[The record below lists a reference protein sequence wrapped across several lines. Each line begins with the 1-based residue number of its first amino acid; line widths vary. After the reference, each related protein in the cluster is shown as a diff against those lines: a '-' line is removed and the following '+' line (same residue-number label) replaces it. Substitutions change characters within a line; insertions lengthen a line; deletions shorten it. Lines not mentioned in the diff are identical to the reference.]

1 MTLYTIKQLNVKTI
15 MNRTSIINYE
25 VLWDRIGNFARKAG
39 RMSTRPVL
47 LLYYVMKSKE
57 TSKSD
62 KMLILSTLSY
72 LVLPI
77 DILDAKRLPFV
88 GWLDEIASF
97 SVTYQKVCK
106 NITPEMEAK
115 VDAILDKWFP
125 DYTQYELIEE

>member
-1 MTLYTIKQLNVKTI
+1 MS
-15 MNRTSIINYE
+15 RTSIINYD
-25 VLWDRIGNFARKAG
+25 VLWDRISNFARKAG
-39 RMSTRPVL
+39 RMSTRPIL

-57 TSKSD
+57 TPKSD
-62 KMLILSTLSY
+62 KMLIFSTLSY

-125 DYTQYELIEE
+125 EFTRYELIEG

>member
-1 MTLYTIKQLNVKTI
+1 

-25 VLWDRIGNFARKAG
+25 VLWDRIGNFARKVG

>member
-1 MTLYTIKQLNVKTI
+1 MKKV
-15 MNRTSIINYE
+15 SIINYD
-25 VLWDRIGNFARKAG
+25 VLWDKISNFARKAG
-39 RMSTRPVL
+39 RVSTRPVL
-47 LLYYVMKSKE
+47 LLYYVLKSKE
-57 TSKSD
+57 TPRSD

-88 GWLDEIASF
+88 GWIDEIASL
-97 SVTYQKVCK
+97 SVTYNKVCK

-125 DYTQYELIEE
+125 NYTQYELIEENNDQ

>member
-88 GWLDEIASF
+88 GWLDEIALF
-97 SVTYQKVCK
+97 SVMYQKVCK

-125 DYTQYELIEE
+125 DYTQYELIEG

>member
-125 DYTQYELIEE
+125 DYTQYELIEG